1 MAKTDLIYA
10 DLIYLSGELYCLYL
24 LDAGQILLT
33 SLDMAMNG
41 PLHRLLD
48 YQ

>member
-1 MAKTDLIYA
+1 MHEA
-10 DLIYLSGELYCLYL
+10 GEIYCLYL

-33 SLDMAMNG
+33 SLDMAMNE